1 MFRIFRSGNY
11 KKKLEKLDGFDY
23 KRVINFEQFLK
34 QEPYSGKPLGYKF
47 FREKKF
53 DGKRL
58 IFLVY
63 EQYKSIF
70 LITITDKKLQ
80 QYEINLIK
88 ANIDIYKDELE
99 KIMKDLN
106 EDN

>member
-1 MFRIFRSGNY
+1 MFRVFRSNNY
-11 KKKLEKLDGFDY
+11 KKKLNKIDSSDFNRII
-23 KRVINFEQFLK
+23 KFEQELK

-63 EQYKSIF
+63 EQHKCVF
-70 LITITDKKLQ
+70 LITITNKKIQ
-80 QYEINLIK
+80 QHEIDIIKTNL
-88 ANIDIYKDELE
+88 DIYKDELD
-99 KIMKDLN
+99 KIINNL
-106 EDN
+106 